1 MKSRATLWTY
11 LNGHTTYTNKYTL
24 KRWITMSKWS
34 VRDMQRNLHRI
45 DRKKGLEERY
55 PELVEDI
62 ASKVWKELNGEG

>member
-1 MKSRATLWTY
+1 
-11 LNGHTTYTNKYTL
+11 
-24 KRWITMSKWS
+24 MSKWS

-45 DRKKGLEERY
+45 DRKKGPEERY